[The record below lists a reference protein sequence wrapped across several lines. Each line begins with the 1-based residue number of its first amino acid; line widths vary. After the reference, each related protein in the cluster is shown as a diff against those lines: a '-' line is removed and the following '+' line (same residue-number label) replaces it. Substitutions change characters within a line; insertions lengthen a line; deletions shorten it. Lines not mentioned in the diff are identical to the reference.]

1 MIKYE
6 SVMFGEREYLMTY
19 SDSGHKI
26 RQVETDIIYDEAIDT
41 IPCRY
46 SYEETDEF
54 VQEEEGEEE

>member
-6 SVMFGEREYLMTY
+6 SVMFGGCEYLKTY

-54 VQEEEGEEE
+54 VQEEGEEQ